1 MIKRILAPAATLGAL
16 AAIAVLSASPSFAL
30 SAKECSVKYNAAKSA
45 GTLNGLTWNEFR
57 KQECGTGA
65 AAATDAKP
73 VVKPSAGTAAATTT
87 APSGAVFPKAIDPKY
102 AKESAG
108 KARMH
113 TCLDQY
119 HANKASNGNGGLK
132 WIQKG
137 GGYYSLCNKGLK
149 S

>member
-1 MIKRILAPAATLGAL
+1 MLSWAPVRA
-16 AAIAVLSASPSFAL
+16 FAL
-30 SAKECSVKYNAAKSA
+30 SAKECSVNYNAAKSAPKLFQLLDRHAKSA
-45 GTLNGLTWNEFR
+45 GTLNGKSWNDYR
-57 KQECGTGA
+57 KQECGSGA
-65 AAATDAKP
+65 AAADDKP
-73 VVKPSAGTAAATTT
+73 VVKPTTGTAAATTT
-87 APSGAVFPKAIDPKY
+87 APSSAVFPKAIDPKY

-108 KARMH
+108 KARMR

-119 HANKASNGNGGLK
+119 HANKASNGNGGLR

>member
-1 MIKRILAPAATLGAL
+1 MIKRILVPAATLGAL
-16 AAIAVLSASPSFAL
+16 AAIAVLTASPSFAL

-45 GTLNGLTWNEFR
+45 GTLNGLNWNEFR
-57 KQECGTGA
+57 KQECASGA
-65 AAATDAKP
+65 TADEKP
-73 VVKPSAGTAAATTT
+73 VIKPSTGTAAATMK
-87 APSGAVFPKAIDPKY
+87 APSGAVFPKAVDSKY
-102 AKESAG
+102 SKESAG

-119 HANKASNGNGGLK
+119 RANKTSNGNGGLK

>member
-1 MIKRILAPAATLGAL
+1 MISRI
-16 AAIAVLSASPSFAL
+16 VLSAAALGAVALVTAGPSSAL
-30 SAKECSVKYNAAKSA
+30 TAKECSVKYQSAKTA
-45 GTLNGLTWNEFR
+45 GTLNGKSWNDFR
-57 KQECGTGA
+57 KSECAGA
-65 AAATDAKP
+65 ETETEAKATSKP
-73 VVKPSAGTAAATTT
+73 ATTT
-87 APSGAVFPKAIDPKY
+87 TSGAVFPKAVDPKY

-119 HANKASNGNGGLK
+119 KANKASNGNGGMK

-137 GGYYSLCNKGLK
+137 GGYYSKCNTALK

>member
-1 MIKRILAPAATLGAL
+1 MIKRILVPAATLGAL
-16 AAIAVLSASPSFAL
+16 AAIAVLTASPSFAL

-45 GTLNGLTWNEFR
+45 GTLNGLNWNEFR

-65 AAATDAKP
+65 AAADDKP
-73 VVKPSAGTAAATTT
+73 VIKPSTGTAAATTK
-87 APSGAVFPKAIDPKY
+87 APSGAVFPKAVDSKY
-102 AKESAG
+102 SMESAG

-119 HANKASNGNGGLK
+119 RANKASNGNGGLK

>member
-1 MIKRILAPAATLGAL
+1 MIKRILVPAATLGAI
-16 AAIAVLSASPSFAL
+16 AAIAVVGASPSFAL

-45 GTLNGLTWNEFR
+45 GTLNGMTWNDYR
-57 KQECGTGA
+57 KQECGSGA
-65 AAATDAKP
+65 AAADDKP
-73 VVKPSAGTAAATTT
+73 VVKPTTGTAAATTT
-87 APSGAVFPKAIDPKY
+87 APSSAVFPKAIDPKY

-108 KARMH
+108 KARMN

-119 HANKASNGNGGLK
+119 HANKASNGNGGLR